1 MINIVNEL
9 YQFIFIASTIYL
21 LLVVSDLFMKL
32 YGRLRFKTDIRFKQ
46 TKIEKLLFIISLSI
60 FLTYLIK

>member
-1 MINIVNEL
+1 MTNIVNEL
-9 YQFIFIASTIYL
+9 YQFIFITSTIYL
-21 LLVVSDLFMKL
+21 LLVISDLFMKL